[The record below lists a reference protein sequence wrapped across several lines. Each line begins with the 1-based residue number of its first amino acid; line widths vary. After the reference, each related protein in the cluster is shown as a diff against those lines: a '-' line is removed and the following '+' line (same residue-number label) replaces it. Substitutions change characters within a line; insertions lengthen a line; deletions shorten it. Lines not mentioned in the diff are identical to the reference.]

1 MISKDL
7 LYALQSRSNKMI
19 RELDGFASEIQ
30 KHSVEDAWT
39 VVAETIKLVRETVP
53 TQPKYS
59 HLIKAV
65 NCAWLTFADQSEAA
79 ANQLYDAI
87 VTELEATTWTQPAQA
102 QIAYQLLYAFH
113 NKQIRSANARLRL
126 ALRKHSPRILALIGR
141 IAPHSAEIMFAT
153 PVKPDTGAGAD
164 AIEMLLR
171 IYFYHVSLC
180 DDNDLRAQA
189 GALILP
195 LVRENRNIGSN
206 LTLSLL
212 EYHPERSAILSQL
225 IDLYV
230 VGDECE
236 NSMFSDIMLELLDNS
251 GDSFIYADLAKIT
264 ARLAEASKRW
274 TSSQLDTFARDA
286 FFYRL
291 DTDEDRRL
299 LLAKSKKAMRLA
311 RMVVDAG
318 HSGKHIDALALL
330 LQTPGKQRAA
340 PAPSMA
346 GAGQFK
352 DLNFKLLVIQE
363 LMYDQKKLLPRFD
376 VNEYVRLHTERE
388 IMLEEEGY
396 AVIPEVLAYFKGL
409 LIPPSLLADVEELAF
424 DGSSE
429 VYHQVFPYWDGE
441 CDTFDVHSIEDVA
454 LVPNLKRMSCMP
466 SAFIDRFEVEL
477 REKSIEA
484 D

>member
-19 RELDGFASEIQ
+19 KELDGFTSNIKQ
-30 KHSVEDAWT
+30 YSLEDAST
-39 VVAETIKLVRETVP
+39 VVAETIKLVKETAP

-79 ANQLYDAI
+79 ANQLYDA
-87 VTELEATTWTQPAQA
+87 VLTELEETTWTHPDAAQV
-102 QIAYQLLYAFH
+102 AYQLLYAFH
-113 NKQIRSANARLRL
+113 NKQIRSANDRLRL
-126 ALRKHSPRILALIGR
+126 ALRQHSPRILALIGR
-141 IAPHSAEIMFAT
+141 IAPHSAEILFAT

-164 AIEMLLR
+164 AIEMLFR

-180 DDNDLRAQA
+180 DDNDLRAEAA
-189 GALILP
+189 GLILP
-195 LVRENRNIGSN
+195 LVRENRGIGSN

-225 IDLYV
+225 IDLYI
-230 VGDECE
+230 VGEECK
-236 NSMFSDIMLELLDNS
+236 NSMCCDLMLELLDNS
-251 GDSFIYADLAKIT
+251 GDSFIYADLDKIT
-264 ARLAEASKRW
+264 TRLAVASKQW
-274 TSSQLDTFARDA
+274 TSSQLDTFARYA
-286 FFYRL
+286 FFYGL

-299 LLAKSKKAMRLA
+299 LLAKSKKANRLA
-311 RMVVDAG
+311 RMIVDAG
-318 HSGKHIDALALL
+318 RSGEYIDAINLL
-330 LQTPGKQRAA
+330 LQAPTNQPAA
-340 PAPSMA
+340 PAPSKA

-363 LMYDQKKLLPRFD
+363 LMYDQKKLVPRFD
-376 VNEYVRLHTERE
+376 VDEFIRLHTDRE
-388 IMLEEEGY
+388 IMLEAEGY
-396 AVIPEVLAYFKGL
+396 DVIPEVLAYFEGL
-409 LIPPSLLADVEELAF
+409 LIPSPLLADVEELAF

-441 CDTFDVHSIEDVA
+441 CDTFDVKSIADIA
-454 LVPNLKRMSCMP
+454 LVPNLKRFSCMP
-466 SAFIDRFEVEL
+466 SAFVEQFEDAL
-477 REKSIEA
+477 SKKSIEA